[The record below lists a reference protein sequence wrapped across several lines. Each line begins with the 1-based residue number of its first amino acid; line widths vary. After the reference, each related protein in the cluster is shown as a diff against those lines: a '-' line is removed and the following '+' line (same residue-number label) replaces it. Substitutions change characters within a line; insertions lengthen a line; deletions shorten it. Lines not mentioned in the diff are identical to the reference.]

1 MKHRLGRGGRLAFRP
16 LAGLLTA
23 AALTVA
29 VAACGT
35 TTSGSTNNSSG
46 SASTGSS
53 TAAAASGSGP
63 LKIAF
68 LYNAPTNDQGWDTA
82 MYQGQQAVAQKYGSK
97 VSLTTKQ
104 VPDGPQV
111 KTVLQSLIS
120 SGYKVIVCTSFA
132 EQTYSIPLAKANPDV
147 KFIQTE
153 SAKVL
158 PNLATYFT
166 QDEAGFYVAGMAAA
180 EASKTNTLGMV
191 GGFAIS
197 DLLAETNGFALG
209 AQSVKPGIKVRV
221 TWTDNWDSVPLAQN
235 AATALVN
242 AGAGAVAFLTTGPA
256 PATIAQRNNIPWIGY
271 QVDQKSAAP
280 QQFLAGVEWNMRP
293 YFTSQIG
300 AALNGTWK
308 TGTYYVVPT
317 NRSVVFDTSS
327 PLFARLPAG
336 LKSRIAARWAAFQSG
351 KANPF
356 TGPMHDQKGKLV
368 VPAGKSLS
376 GAQTALMN
384 YLVKGV
390 IGSAKG

>member
-1 MKHRLGRGGRLAFRP
+1 MKHRLGQGGRAALRTHV
-16 LAGLLTA
+16 GLVLG
-23 AALTVA
+23 AALTIA

-35 TTSGSTNNSSG
+35 TTSGSTTPATSS
-46 SASTGSS
+46 SS
-53 TAAAASGSGP
+53 SSGP

-68 LYNAPTNDQGWDTA
+68 LYNSPTNDQGWDTA
-82 MYQGQQAVAQKYGSK
+82 MYQGQQAIAQKYGSK
-97 VSLTTKQ
+97 VSLTTKL

-111 KTVLQSLIS
+111 KTVLQNLIAN
-120 SGYKVIVCTSFA
+120 GYKVIVCTSFA
-132 EQTYSIPLAKANPDV
+132 EQTYSIPLATANPSV

-153 SAKVL
+153 SAKVP

-209 AQSVKPGIKVRV
+209 AQSVKPNAKVRV

-242 AGAGAVAFLTTGPA
+242 AGAGGLAFLTTGPA

-271 QVDQKSAAP
+271 QVDQKAAAP
-280 QQFLAGVEWNMRP
+280 QQYLAGVVWKMAP
-293 YFTSQIG
+293 YFSSQVG
-300 AALNGTWK
+300 AILGGTWK
-308 TGTYYVVPT
+308 TSTYYVVPT
-317 NRSVVFDTSS
+317 NGSVTFDTNSS
-327 PLFARLPAG
+327 LFAKLPKA
-336 LKSRIAARWAAFQSG
+336 LQAKIAAKWAAFQSG

-356 TGPMHDQKGKLV
+356 TGPMYDQAGKLV

-376 GAQTALMN
+376 GAQTSVMN

>member
-1 MKHRLGRGGRLAFRP
+1 MKHRLGQGGRSALRTH
-16 LAGLLTA
+16 AGVLLG
-23 AALTVA
+23 AALTVV

-35 TTSGSTNNSSG
+35 TTNGSTTTASSSSSSSSTG
-46 SASTGSS
+46 ASASSS
-53 TAAAASGSGP
+53 SGP

-68 LYNAPTNDQGWDTA
+68 LYNSPTNDQGWDTA
-82 MYQGQQAVAQKYGSK
+82 MYQGQQAASQKFGSK
-97 VSLTTKQ
+97 VSLTTKL

-111 KTVLQSLIS
+111 KTVLQNLIAG
-120 SGYKVIVCTSFA
+120 GYKVIVCTSFA
-132 EQTYSIPLAKANPDV
+132 EQIYSIPLAKANPGV

-166 QDEAGFYVAGMAAA
+166 QDQAAFYVAGMAAA
-180 EASKTNTLGMV
+180 EAAKTNTLGMV

-209 AQSVKPGIKVRV
+209 AQSVKPNAKVRV

-242 AGAGAVAFLTTGPA
+242 AGAGGLAFLTTGPA

-271 QVDQKSAAP
+271 QVDQKAAAP
-280 QQFLAGVEWNMRP
+280 QQYLTGVVWNTRP

-300 AALNGTWK
+300 AILNGTWK
-308 TGTYYVVPT
+308 TGTYYVTMPNGSVNVDT
-317 NRSVVFDTSS
+317 NSA
-327 PLFARLPAG
+327 LFAKLPAS
-336 LKSRIAARWAAFQSG
+336 LQAKIKAKIAAFKAG
-351 KANPF
+351 ANPF
-356 TGPMHDQKGKLV
+356 TGPMYDQAGKLV
-368 VPAGKSLS
+368 VPAGKSLT
-376 GAQTALMN
+376 GAQTAVMN